1 MIVTPYRS
9 RGYTSPPL
17 VTLATLYIPSFS
29 PLLAGMVVTMLG
41 LIIDGKMTRF
51 LDPRHGDWAANNFFF
66 FGAMA
71 LAAISLN
78 ALLASR
84 SRAA

>member
-1 MIVTPYRS
+1 
-9 RGYTSPPL
+9 
-17 VTLATLYIPSFS
+17 
-29 PLLAGMVVTMLG
+29 MLG

-51 LDPRHGDWAANNFFF
+51 LDPVTETGRQQLFF